1 MELSSAI
8 YISSLILF
16 MMLYMRLVT
25 NFYKSRSAVICDA
38 LRDLVPFVQFK
49 KGEKQLW
56 RSVSVGGGSTLT
68 VLMPNSDQYWVKD
81 IYVWSF
87 QNWLLAILNF
97 LVDINF
103 TDQDGHRP
111 EFQLEIPFKFKT
123 YLISWISDLTM
134 AYLVQILTIERISS
148 QNLK

>member
-56 RSVSVGGGSTLT
+56 RSVSGGGGGGGVNL
-68 VLMPNSDQYWVKD
+68 NSPD
-81 IYVWSF
+81 
-87 QNWLLAILNF
+87 A
-97 LVDINF
+97 
-103 TDQDGHRP
+103 
-111 EFQLEIPFKFKT
+111 KF
-123 YLISWISDLTM
+123 
-134 AYLVQILTIERISS
+134 
-148 QNLK
+148 